1 MCYLAEMKRSVVLL
15 LLLVAVPKLYAQ
27 SALLP
32 YDEEDY
38 GRIHRLEIRIK
49 QFSPFF
55 HSSVAPFFRE
65 DISRFADS
73 FIIQGNPVGHRDF
86 QFLNY
91 LQIDN
96 PEWSR
101 SESGKRK
108 AFWGIFYPE
117 KAAFVYH
124 EEKNFAVRVNPILNL
139 QTGRDLTRKEDLYIN
154 TRGAEIHG
162 HIGKKVGFYSYL
174 TENQVRAPFYLRQW
188 TSDVGSYPGAGLTKT
203 FKEQGYDFL
212 QARGY
217 ITFSPVKDIIR
228 FQFGHDRN
236 FIGDG
241 YRSFIL
247 SDFGKE
253 YLFLKINTKVWKLNY
268 QNLFAEMTEQ
278 VSGGESTKTRKKYVA
293 LHHLSINILKNLNVG
308 LFETIVFDR
317 TDSNGVNSGFEA
329 NYLNPVIFYRS
340 VEHGLNS
347 SDNAMIG
354 LNAKWNFLRHF
365 SLYGQLTLDEFKLDE
380 YRNNQGWWANKFAA
394 QIGLKAIDVGL
405 ENLDLQYEFNTARP
419 YTFMHFKQTQNYVH
433 FRTPLGHPLG
443 ANFREHVALLTYR
456 PTKRLGLY
464 VTYIYSEKGLDID
477 TLNWGGDIMR
487 KDYTTY
493 VQEYG
498 NTIAQGEKTKV
509 SLLEIRLSYQIAHR
523 MFIEGSWFYRDS
535 KSSLTAYTHRS
546 SIFNIGFR
554 MNFARARNLF

>member
-1 MCYLAEMKRSVVLL
+1 MKRILVLL
-15 LLLVAVPKLYAQ
+15 LLSAALPELNAQ

-32 YDEEDY
+32 HDEEDY
-38 GRIHRLEIRIK
+38 SRIHRLEIRSG

-55 HSSVAPFFRE
+55 HSTVGPWFRQ
-65 DISRFADS
+65 DLARYADS
-73 FIIQGNPVGHRDF
+73 FPIQGNPIGFRDF

-91 LQIDN
+91 IQTDN

-101 SESGKRK
+101 SESGKRR
-108 AFWGIFYPE
+108 ALWGIFYPE
-117 KAAFVYH
+117 KAALFYH
-124 EEKNFAVRVNPILNL
+124 EEKDFAIRVNPILNL
-139 QTGRDLTRKEDLYIN
+139 QAGRDFSLGDDLYTN
-154 TRGAEIHG
+154 TRGVEVHG

-188 TSDVGSYPGAGLTKT
+188 TDQVGSYPGAGLTKT
-203 FKEQGYDFL
+203 FKDGGYDFF

-217 ITFSPVKDIIR
+217 ITFSPVKDVIR
-228 FQFGHDRN
+228 IQFGHDRN

-253 YLFLKINTKVWKLNY
+253 YLFLKINTKIWKLNY
-268 QNLFAEMTEQ
+268 QNLFAEMSDQ
-278 VSGGESTKTRKKYVA
+278 ASGAQTSQTRKKYVA
-293 LHHLSINILKNLNVG
+293 MHHLSYNILKNLNIG

-317 TDSNGVNSGFEA
+317 TDSNGVNGGFEP

-354 LNAKWNFLRHF
+354 VNAKWNFLRHF
-365 SLYGQLTLDEFKLDE
+365 SLYGQLTLDEFRLEE
-380 YRNNQGWWANKFAA
+380 YRNNKGWWANKYAA
-394 QIGLKAIDVGL
+394 QVGLKIMDAFVS
-405 ENLDLQYEFNTARP
+405 NLDLQYEFNTARP
-419 YTFMHFKQTQNYVH
+419 YTFMHFKHSQNYVH

-443 ANFREHVALLTYR
+443 ANFREHVALLSYR
-456 PTKRLGLY
+456 PLKKLGFFI
-464 VTYIYSEKGLDID
+464 TYIYSEKGLDRD
-477 TLNWGGDIMR
+477 SLNWGGNIML
-487 KDYTTY
+487 KDYESY

-523 MFIEGSWFYRDS
+523 MFIDASWFYRDS
-535 KSSLTAYTHRS
+535 KSSLIAYTNRS
-546 SIFNIGFR
+546 SIVNVGFR
-554 MNFARARNLF
+554 MNIARPRNLF